1 MLVLLPPSETK
12 RPGGDGPP
20 LDVAGLT
27 FPTLSAP
34 RDAVIDAL
42 IALSADAENA
52 ARVLKL
58 SAKRRHEVG
67 DNAALRT
74 AATTPAID
82 RYTGVLFDALDAA
95 TLDADARSWLGAG
108 TPWSG
113 PVLPSLH
120 GYSDRPP

>member
-42 IALSADAENA
+42 IALSADAESA

-58 SAKRRHEVG
+58 SAKR
-67 DNAALRT
+67 
-74 AATTPAID
+74 
-82 RYTGVLFDALDAA
+82 
-95 TLDADARSWLGAG
+95 
-108 TPWSG
+108 
-113 PVLPSLH
+113 
-120 GYSDRPP
+120 